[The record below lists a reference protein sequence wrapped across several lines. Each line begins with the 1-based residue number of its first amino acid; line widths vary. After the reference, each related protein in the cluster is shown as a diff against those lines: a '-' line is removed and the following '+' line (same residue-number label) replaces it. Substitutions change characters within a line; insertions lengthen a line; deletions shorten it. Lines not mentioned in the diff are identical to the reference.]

1 MPNPLDLRRLRHLR
15 SIVTEGSLTAAAARL
30 GLSQPALSASIKSL
44 EADLG
49 VTLLERHRHGAVAT
63 PHADVLVAH
72 ARSIEMELDGAW
84 SSIARLKGSEL
95 VSLRIGCGPAE
106 ATRLL
111 PMALMRLRATDPGMR
126 VFVEYGLN
134 EALMPM
140 VRRGEVDCAL
150 SSIPRSAAHPELQH
164 EALHPDSAVIVARVG
179 HPLAARRTP
188 TVKDLAAYPWVLARH
203 WELERRALDELFSQ
217 AGMKP
222 VEAQIETT
230 SAVLM
235 KAVVMHSDFLTFVPR
250 EMIVW
255 EERANLLRPLKGI
268 HSTWERHVGI
278 TTRRDAP
285 PGAPAQRLIAALRES
300 AREFGRRRPAP
311 SDIG

>member
-15 SIVTEGSLTAAAARL
+15 SVVAEGSLTAAASRL

-44 EADLG
+44 EADVG
-49 VTLLERHRHGAVAT
+49 VTLLTRHRHGAVAT
-63 PHADVLVAH
+63 PHAEVLVAH
-72 ARSIEMELDGAW
+72 AQSIERELDGAW
-84 SSIARLKGSEL
+84 SSLARLKGTEI

-111 PMALMRLRATDPGMR
+111 PLALLRLRAAHPELR

-140 VRRGEVDCAL
+140 VRRGDVDCAL
-150 SSIPRSAAHPELQH
+150 SSIPRSAAHPELRH
-164 EALHPDSAVIVARVG
+164 EALHSDSAVIVARVG
-179 HPLAARRTP
+179 HPLAARRTL
-188 TVKDLAAYPWVLARH
+188 TVQDLAAHPWVLARQ
-203 WELERRALDELFSQ
+203 WELERRALDELFAQ
-217 AGMKP
+217 AGLKP

-235 KAVVMHSDFLTFVPR
+235 KTVVMQSDFLTFVPR

-255 EERANLLRPLKGI
+255 EERAHLLRPLKGI
-268 HSTWERHVGI
+268 HSTWERQVGI
-278 TTRRDAP
+278 TTRRDVP
-285 PGAPAQRLIAALRES
+285 PSVATQRLAVALRES
-300 AREFGRRRPAP
+300 ARELNRR
-311 SDIG
+311 